1 MHFGKTL
8 KTKLY
13 EPWAEHYLDYSL
25 LKDILE
31 HEDVNLSSATTCG
44 NDSSIFL
51 SDQCSSLSV
60 RGLGFSTRKTTLF
73 FEAELGI
80 EARKVVLFF
89 LQQQGEL
96 ASRVSE
102 LNDNEE
108 TGRDLRKISEDLIHL
123 IEFVELNITAVR
135 KILKKH
141 DRLLRGRRE
150 LMSRYMFRP
159 LHSHSV
165 IDPLCEYAG
174 LDTLIEVVKTLWE
187 KEFEK
192 GAELTENSHMMNSV
206 LYARNKL
213 QTTSDFVD
221 MLAAQMLLE
230 EVSVQRKIH
239 RRRRISNWLN
249 FLSTFLHLTDY
260 YVVAPGCGSY
270 AKLMGG
276 DESLAGLII
285 GMNSV
290 AALISTLIYSWWTS
304 WSYRRPLICAIC
316 CQIAGDVVY
325 ALALPLGGSLKLVML
340 GRLLSGFGSARALNR
355 RYIADTFSP
364 HERTAAS
371 ATFVT
376 AGALGTSFGPA
387 LAAGLYMVIPD
398 DSRNQ
403 FWRVE
408 NSPCWVLAIVWCVY
422 LVSVIIYFEEPEH
435 SCDKT
440 EEDTKR
446 NVVSNKVDN
455 IREGEINEKSKLL
468 SNHAEVSLSR
478 SVSENDHIPLWQNVA
493 VMLTF
498 LIYFVLKFILE
509 SLLSSTAVLTSYYFN
524 WTDGQSGS
532 YLALLGFLVLPAN
545 WVVARIAMRYDD
557 RELILATE
565 ICMLLGCV
573 GIIKYTST
581 YETWQY
587 IFASIVIFIGVNALE
602 GPTMSLLSKS
612 IPMHYR
618 RGFFNVGLLA
628 TESGT
633 LGRAVGD
640 VILTLCGSGGMQ
652 TILNYAFGAMSMFSV
667 ATITITLH
675 FYNYLA
681 PPERGE

>member
-8 KTKLY
+8 KARLY

-31 HEDVNLSSATTCG
+31 HKDVNLALSATSCR
-44 NDSSIFL
+44 NDLSIF
-51 SDQCSSLSV
+51 STQSSNLSV
-60 RGLGFSTRKTTLF
+60 RELGFSTRKTTLS

-102 LNDNEE
+102 LNDSTEM
-108 TGRDLRKISEDLIHL
+108 GRDLTRISEDLIHL
-123 IEFVELNITAVR
+123 IDFIELNITAVR

-141 DRLLRGRRE
+141 DRLLRGTRE
-150 LMSRYMFRP
+150 LTARYMFRP
-159 LHSHSV
+159 LRSHSV
-165 IDPLCEYAG
+165 IDPLYEYAG
-174 LDTLIEVVKTLWE
+174 LDTLIDAVKSLWKRGWEHGVVSDEDSL
-187 KEFEK
+187 
-192 GAELTENSHMMNSV
+192 MMNSV

-221 MLAAQMLLE
+221 MLAAQILLE
-230 EVSVQRKIH
+230 EVSVQRKMYS
-239 RRRRISNWLN
+239 RRRISNWLN
-249 FLSTFLHLTDY
+249 FISTFLHLTDY

-290 AALISTLIYSWWTS
+290 AALISTLVYSWWTS
-304 WSYRRPLICAIC
+304 WSYRGPLICAIC
-316 CQIAGDVVY
+316 CQIAGDIVY
-325 ALALPLGGSLKLVML
+325 ALALPIGGSLKLVML

-398 DSRNQ
+398 DSKHQ

-408 NSPCWVLAIVWCVY
+408 NAPCWVLAVVWCVY
-422 LVSVIIYFEEPEH
+422 LVLVIIYFEEPEH
-435 SCDKT
+435 PCDET
-440 EEDTKR
+440 EAETKP
-446 NVVSNKVDN
+446 NVASNECN
-455 IREGEINEKSKLL
+455 TAQEGGIDENSKLL
-468 SNHAEVSLSR
+468 TNHAEVSFSR
-478 SVSENDHIPLWQNVA
+478 SVSENDLRPLWQNVA

-509 SLLSSTAVLTSYYFN
+509 SLLSSTAVLTSYYFK

-545 WVVARIAMRYDD
+545 WIVARVAMRYDD

-565 ICMLLGCV
+565 ICMLFGCV
-573 GIIKYTST
+573 GIIKYST
-581 YETWQY
+581 IYQTWQY
-587 IFASIVIFIGVNALE
+587 ILASIVIFVAVNALE

-612 IPMHYR
+612 IPIHYR
-618 RGFFNVGLLA
+618 RGFLNVGLLA

-652 TILNYAFGAMSMFSV
+652 SILNYAFGAISIFSM
-667 ATITITLH
+667 ATISITLH

-681 PPERGE
+681 PHEKDE